1 MYLIILT
8 FCQSD
13 VPNRGIKGWD
23 EDALRLK
30 PKHQLE
36 GEKKR
41 ELGTKKISIKAIL
54 PYIHSLKWN
63 N

>member
-1 MYLIILT
+1 MY
-8 FCQSD
+8 Q
-13 VPNRGIKGWD
+13 KGGLKRWD

-36 GEKKR
+36 GEKKK
-41 ELGTKKISIKAIL
+41 GTGHKKISIKAIL